1 MSIEHVARVLNGASD
16 LDATAK
22 LVLLGI
28 ANHDGDGGAWP
39 SIATL
44 CRYANCSESTV
55 HRAIKRL
62 VEAGYVEVETNA
74 GGTHQ
79 TRHDRRPNLYT
90 VDYRLV
96 IHSRGQGG
104 DERGVTHDTPCPDGV
119 SSDAPRGVTA
129 MTPEPSITTLVQER
143 DIVQVGGGGSCVED
157 GCPNEPRVGRWRCD
171 ECQELLLAD
180 LERDLNE
187 SPTERNQP

>member
-44 CRYANCSESTV
+44 RRYANCSESTV

-62 VEAGYVEVETNA
+62 VEAGYVEVEANA

-79 TRHDRRPNLYT
+79 TRPDRRPNRYN
-90 VDYRLV
+90 VDYRAVVHRLSPDV
-96 IHSRGQGG
+96 
-104 DERGVTHDTPCPDGV
+104 DERGVTDDTPCPNGV
-119 SSDAPRGVTA
+119 SSGAPRGVTA
-129 MTPEPSITTLVQER
+129 MTPEPSITTLEQER
-143 DIVQVGGGGSCVED
+143 DIVQVGGGGSCLED
-157 GCPNEPRVGRWRCD
+157 GCPNEPRIGRWRCD
-171 ECQELLLAD
+171 ECQERLFAAVEAD
-180 LERDLNE
+180 E
-187 SPTERNQP
+187 